1 MYFPDNRWLV
11 ASLFLYRLIGKTL
24 WEMNPTSMR
33 NKVKYG
39 VFDGKIMRNAV
50 LEIIS
55 HKLFIWLFVVY
66 QSPMRIWEMKIINT
80 L

>member
-33 NKVKYG
+33 NKVKLG
-39 VFDGKIMRNAV
+39 VFDGKTMRNAV
-50 LEIIS
+50 FEIIS
-55 HKLFIWLFVVY
+55 HCLFY
-66 QSPMRIWEMKIINT
+66 
-80 L
+80 